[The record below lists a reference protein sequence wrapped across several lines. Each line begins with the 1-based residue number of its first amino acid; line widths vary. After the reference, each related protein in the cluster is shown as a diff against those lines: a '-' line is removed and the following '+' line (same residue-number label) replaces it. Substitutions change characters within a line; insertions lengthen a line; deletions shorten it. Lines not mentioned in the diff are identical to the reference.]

1 VANADQLVIVTALA
15 DPPPRVGMIDRL
27 LVAGYDAGIQ
37 PLLCLTKAD
46 LAAPDEL
53 IAQYEPLGVP
63 VQVTFPGADLDPLR
77 ERLRG
82 HRSVFVGHSG
92 VGKSTLV
99 NALIPGADRAIGEVS
114 AVTGRGR
121 HISSSAIA
129 LRLPDTTNSWV
140 IDTPGVRSFGLSHV
154 SRDRIIAAFEDLRV
168 ITEDCPRGCRHDDA
182 EPECALD
189 AAVANGRLSAAR
201 LESFRRM
208 LGSGQ

>member
-1 VANADQLVIVTALA
+1 
-15 DPPPRVGMIDRL
+15 
-27 LVAGYDAGIQ
+27 
-37 PLLCLTKAD
+37 
-46 LAAPDEL
+46 
-53 IAQYEPLGVP
+53 
-63 VQVTFPGADLDPLR
+63 VTFPGADLDPLR

-121 HISSSAIA
+121 HISSSAVA
-129 LRLPDTTNSWV
+129 LRLPGSTESDGAPSWV
-140 IDTPGVRSFGLSHV
+140 IDTPGVRSFGLSHI
-154 SRDRIIAAFEDLRV
+154 SRDRIIAAFDDLRA

-182 EPECALD
+182 APECALD
-189 AAVANGRLSAAR
+189 AAVANGQLSAAR